1 MKKKYFIPAYISEE
15 ECSDGLLIKNSYN
28 SAKILLNNV
37 EKEEYLELKINGAA
51 EIKTE
56 LEKCLLEEEILV
68 TAQMQKH
75 FAEIVESVLN
85 NTLYITLMPTESCNF
100 RCVYCY
106 ETHEILKMST
116 ETVSAIKEYISK
128 LCKENQFK
136 RVAVLWFGGE
146 PTLCAEIIEDIGEH
160 IKAIVDKKKIEFVS
174 SMTTNAYLLTKE
186 MFEKFLSLGI
196 TFFQITLDGF
206 EHNSRRML
214 CDGKTTLEQIMANL
228 RSIKSLEPEKN
239 FNIMLRRNLLACDT
253 TFEWYDYLNKE
264 FGDDKRFTYSV
275 IPVERNGSEK
285 DEELDIIE
293 QDSDLVQRHMAYLA
307 EKNMGITLQ
316 LEPEIL
322 GGVCFAGYRHGYLF
336 RANGDVGKCTI
347 ELYNPLNYVGKV
359 ENGTVIIDEEK
370 MNRWNVDYF
379 DEKCS
384 SCEKALLCMN
394 RSCPIKHLQGKKYIC
409 I

>member
-196 TFFQITLDGF
+196 TFFQITLEQEWDPAHWCGLPLRVIT
-206 EHNSRRML
+206 EKHCKQSAN
-214 CDGKTTLEQIMANL
+214 TTVRCL
-228 RSIKSLEPEKN
+228 RSRTQP
-239 FNIMLRRNLLACDT
+239 
-253 TFEWYDYLNKE
+253 
-264 FGDDKRFTYSV
+264 
-275 IPVERNGSEK
+275 
-285 DEELDIIE
+285 
-293 QDSDLVQRHMAYLA
+293 
-307 EKNMGITLQ
+307 
-316 LEPEIL
+316 
-322 GGVCFAGYRHGYLF
+322 
-336 RANGDVGKCTI
+336 
-347 ELYNPLNYVGKV
+347 
-359 ENGTVIIDEEK
+359 
-370 MNRWNVDYF
+370 
-379 DEKCS
+379 
-384 SCEKALLCMN
+384 
-394 RSCPIKHLQGKKYIC
+394 
-409 I
+409 